1 MRFGGYAFGGV
12 AAAFMA
18 GAAFAQVAGV
28 VPERR
33 PDYGFAD
40 ARGASFPL
48 SAPEAAF
55 GGDFRP
61 APPAAAS
68 LVAGPSLDRA
78 GLTGS
83 ETRETWVTRPDG
95 TVDRVRVTLAGPLRG
110 ADGAPLP
117 LGPMDRASLEVE
129 RYDVSY
135 VRGWPA
141 LRSQSG
147 ELQIELTPHA
157 GVGVTSE
164 GGSAEAGATLRI
176 GENLTVRDGQ
186 SYGDAGRWYVFAAG
200 TGRAVGMNFL
210 PGENGRWTR
219 AGMSH
224 DAGSFIGDAQVG
236 VAWRRGPLQASFGY
250 VHREIEAE
258 GMRGEGFDRDQTE
271 GLVAFQLSI
280 RPQR

>member
-1 MRFGGYAFGGV
+1 MRFGYAFSGV
-12 AAAFMA
+12 AAAFVA
-18 GAAFAQVAGV
+18 GAAVAQVAGV

-40 ARGASFPL
+40 ARGASIPL

-61 APPAAAS
+61 APPAAATG
-68 LVAGPSLDRA
+68 LVSGPSLDTA
-78 GLTGS
+78 GLVGS
-83 ETRETWVTRPDG
+83 QTRETWVTRPDG

-117 LGPMDRASLEVE
+117 LGPMDRASLEAQ

-141 LRSQSG
+141 LRSRSG
-147 ELQIELTPHA
+147 DLQIELTPHA

-186 SYGDAGRWYVFAAG
+186 SYGDTGRWYVFAAG

-210 PGENGRWTR
+210 PGENGGLTR

-224 DAGSFIGDAQVG
+224 DAGAFIGDAQVG

-250 VHREIEAE
+250 VHREVEAE

>member
-12 AAAFMA
+12 VLALVA
-18 GAAFAQVAGV
+18 GGAVAQVAGV

-40 ARGASFPL
+40 LRAVPL
-48 SAPEAAF
+48 APPEAAF
-55 GGDFRP
+55 GGEFRP
-61 APPAAAS
+61 APATSGGLIEQP
-68 LVAGPSLDRA
+68 GLDRL
-78 GLTGS
+78 GFTGRQ
-83 ETRETWVTRPDG
+83 TRETWVARPDG
-95 TVDRVRVTLAGPLRG
+95 SYDRLRVTVAGALRG
-110 ADGAPLP
+110 PDGAPLP
-117 LGPMDRASLEVE
+117 LGPLDRAHLDAE

-147 ELQIELTPHA
+147 DLQIELTPHA
-157 GVGVTSE
+157 GLGVTSE

-186 SYGDAGRWYVFAAG
+186 SYGDTGRWYVFAAG

-210 PGENGRWTR
+210 PGENGWTR

-224 DAGSFIGDAQVG
+224 DAGAFIGDAQVG

-258 GMRGEGFDRDQTE
+258 GLRGEGFDWDQTE